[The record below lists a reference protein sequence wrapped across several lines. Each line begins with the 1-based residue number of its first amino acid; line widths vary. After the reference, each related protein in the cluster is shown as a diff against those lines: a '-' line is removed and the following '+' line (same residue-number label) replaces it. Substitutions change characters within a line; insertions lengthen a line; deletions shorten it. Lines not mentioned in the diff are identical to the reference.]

1 MPVVKV
7 TNNLRNVI
15 KEERKK
21 RKIRGD
27 VLSIEVGKSA
37 SYISQIEK
45 GNIATID
52 INILFEIFDKIIDL
66 PKKDLPNYVFNLFN
80 NNDIKLTEKDIEKEE
95 WMINLEYQFR
105 MFPITDDI
113 IQFLKNKLDIL
124 NITGME
130 LVEQINK
137 NSSLDD
143 DFKDKLEDN
152 KVWIN
157 INKDGMAH
165 TAIKFNLSKNFI
177 DDILN
182 KKQKSIN
189 KINIQGILYNI
200 FILEGRNAV
209 DADILVDKTLND
221 FKFYTLEERNKLI
234 KKAEKEKIDLNSLIL
249 KEDNECNKYINK
261 VMKHFIMLRD
271 LNSSFG
277 LEVFSN
283 FNNSLDLN
291 KKLIYN
297 ILKLDFFKLKD
308 LPDERKKDF
317 IKDVIKLIDKYS
329 ELDKDDLIL

>member
-27 VLSIEVGKSA
+27 TLSIEVGKSA

-52 INILFEIFDKIIDL
+52 VNILFEIFDKIIDL
-66 PKKDLPNYVFNLFN
+66 PKKDLPNYVLSLFN
-80 NNDIKLTEKDIEKEE
+80 DNDIKLTEKDIKKEE

-124 NITGME
+124 NITGVE
-130 LVEQINK
+130 LVDQINK

-157 INKDGMAH
+157 INEDGVVH

-200 FILEGRNAV
+200 FILEGRNDV

-234 KKAEKEKIDLNSLIL
+234 KKAQKEKIDLNDLIL

-261 VMKHFIMLRD
+261 VMKYFIMLRD
-271 LNSSFG
+271 LNPSFG

-297 ILKLDFFKLKD
+297 ILKLDFSKLKD
-308 LPDERKKDF
+308 LSDERKKDF